1 MEDNMASCATEI
13 AQPTLTRGVL
23 LRRAARGAGMTLA
36 ASALAATPGLTIARA
51 ASAAI
56 RRNTME
62 AQVKPTVVL
71 VHGAFADG
79 SSWSRVIQLLQVAG
93 HQVVA
98 VQLGLA
104 SLADDIAITRGV
116 LAAQSGPTVLVGHS
130 YGGMVITGAG
140 GGLPHVI
147 SLVYIA
153 AFAPAEGESV
163 PQAVAGFPAAPG
175 GAHYI
180 PDYRAGFLRVDPAA
194 YPQVFMQ
201 DVNPV
206 EARALAATQKPA
218 AAAAFGATSGPPA
231 WRALPSWYLVS
242 EDDRMINPDA
252 ERHMAAR
259 IGATTIAVRGAS
271 HAVMISHPGEVAAA
285 IQAAA
290 RVSAHT

>member
-1 MEDNMASCATEI
+1 MQAQTE
-13 AQPTLTRGVL
+13 P
-23 LRRAARGAGMTLA
+23 
-36 ASALAATPGLTIARA
+36 
-51 ASAAI
+51 
-56 RRNTME
+56 N
-62 AQVKPTVVL
+62 VVL

-79 SSWSRVIQLLQVAG
+79 SSWKGVIQRLQAAG
-93 HQVVA
+93 HQVIA

-104 SLADDIAITRGV
+104 SLAEDIAATRDA
-116 LAAQSGPTVLVGHS
+116 LAAQVGPTVLVGHS

-140 GGLPHVI
+140 VGAPHVI
-147 SLVYIA
+147 SLVYVA
-153 AFAPAEGESV
+153 AFAPAEGEAV
-163 PQAVAGFPAAPG
+163 PDAVAGFPAAPG
-175 GAHYI
+175 SAHYI

-201 DVNPV
+201 DVDPA

-252 ERHMAAR
+252 ERAMAAR

-271 HAVMISHPGEVAAA
+271 HAVMISHPGKVADA
-285 IQAAA
+285 IQAAVRAGA
-290 RVSAHT
+290 RS